1 MRYLGLFVLLC
12 ACSGN
17 PVEKETPANDSTKKA
32 IQYSTLVFRNSDGS
46 FGYDVLQDSQLLI
59 RQITIPAKSGTSGFK
74 DSLKA
79 LQVADIAVSKINA
92 GVFPPTIQATEI
104 DSILK

>member
-1 MRYLGLFVLLC
+1 MRYLGLFILLC
-12 ACSGN
+12 ACSEN
-17 PVEKETPANDSTKKA
+17 SVVKESNAEDTNARDIN
-32 IQYSTLVFRNSDGS
+32 YSTVVFRNNDGS
-46 FGYDVLQDSQLLI
+46 FGYDVLQDTQLLI
-59 RQITIPAKSGTSGFK
+59 RQITVPAKSGTSGFK

-79 LQVADIAVSKINA
+79 LQVAEFVVSKIKA

>member
-1 MRYLGLFVLLC
+1 MSERWSAGLLC

-17 PVEKETPANDSTKKA
+17 SAVKETLVNDSAETD
-32 IQYSTLVFRNSDGS
+32 IHYSTLVFRNPDGS
-46 FGYDVLQDSQLLI
+46 FGYDILQDTRLLI
-59 RQITIPAKSGTSGFK
+59 RQVTVPAKSGTSGFK

-79 LQVADIAVSKINA
+79 LQVAEFAVSKIKT